1 MCENRR
7 EVKMS
12 LQAAPAERKI
22 GEVRISQRLFV
33 NERDRRGNTRWIIIA
48 AISSLLL
55 VVVLVAF
62 EMRPSA
68 QISKRQASLIEGIE
82 RRSPPRIQRLLAKDY
97 GDRWGFTSE
106 QIVESM
112 VDAGSQFMALVV
124 TPVNQSVVFGEGGE
138 ATVSARVILSG
149 KPVGPVGNEVTRQIN
164 QLKEPFVFVWKK
176 QSFLPS
182 SWRLVRVDN
191 AALPDDLYGYDPGDI
206 RRAMQG
212 E

>member
-1 MCENRR
+1 M
-7 EVKMS
+7 V
-12 LQAAPAERKI
+12 
-22 GEVRISQRLFV
+22 
-33 NERDRRGNTRWIIIA
+33 
-48 AISSLLL
+48 LL
-55 VVVLVAF
+55 VGLQ
-62 EMRPSA
+62 MRPSR
-68 QISKRQASLIEGIE
+68 QIEKRQASLIEGIE
-82 RRSPPRIQRLLAKDY
+82 RRSPARIQRLLSRDY

-124 TPVNQSVVFGEGGE
+124 TPEDQTIVFGEEGE
-138 ATVSARVILSG
+138 ATVTARLILSG

-191 AALPDDLYGYDPGDI
+191 AALPDDLYGYEPGDI

>member
-1 MCENRR
+1 
-7 EVKMS
+7 MS
-12 LQAAPAERKI
+12 LQAAPAEGKI

-33 NERDRRGNTRWIIIA
+33 NERDRRGNTRWIVIA

-62 EMRPSA
+62 QMRPSA

-138 ATVSARVILSG
+138 ATVSARVILGG

-191 AALPDDLYGYDPGDI
+191 VALPDDLYGYEPGDI

>member
-1 MCENRR
+1 
-7 EVKMS
+7 MS
-12 LQAAPAERKI
+12 LQAAPAEGKI

-62 EMRPSA
+62 QMRPSA

-138 ATVSARVILSG
+138 ATVSARVIISG
-149 KPVGPVGNEVTRQIN
+149 KTVGPVGNEVTRQIN

-191 AALPDDLYGYDPGDI
+191 AALPDDLYGYEPGDI

>member
-1 MCENRR
+1 MPTEG
-7 EVKMS
+7 
-12 LQAAPAERKI
+12 KI
-22 GEVRISQRLFV
+22 AEVRFSQRLF
-33 NERDRRGNTRWIIIA
+33 NEEASHRGNARWILIA
-48 AISSLLL
+48 AIGGLLL
-55 VVVLVAF
+55 VVLLIALQ
-62 EMRPSA
+62 MRPSR
-68 QISKRQASLIEGIE
+68 QIEKRQASLIEGIE
-82 RRSPPRIQRLLAKDY
+82 RRSPARIQRLLSRDY

-124 TPVNQSVVFGEGGE
+124 TPEDQAIVFGEEGE
-138 ATVSARVILSG
+138 ATVTVRLILSG
-149 KPVGPVGNEVTRQIN
+149 KPVGPVGNEVTRQLN

-191 AALPDDLYGYDPGDI
+191 AALPDDLYGYEPGDI

>member
-1 MCENRR
+1 
-7 EVKMS
+7 MS
-12 LQAAPAERKI
+12 LQAAPAEGKI

-62 EMRPSA
+62 QMRPSA

-106 QIVESM
+106 QLVESM

-138 ATVSARVILSG
+138 ATVSARVILSC

-191 AALPDDLYGYDPGDI
+191 VALPDDLYGYEPGDI